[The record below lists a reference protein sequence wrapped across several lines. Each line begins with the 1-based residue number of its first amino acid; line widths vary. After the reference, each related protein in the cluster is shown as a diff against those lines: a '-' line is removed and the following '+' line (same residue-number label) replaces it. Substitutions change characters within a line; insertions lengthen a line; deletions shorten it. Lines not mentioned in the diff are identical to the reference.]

1 MKNFKITKTIVITF
15 IISAVVIESQARRR
29 VINNRRPR
37 PPVQIEPEINDNP
50 SDIKID
56 YFRLLN
62 EPNSKIFRSDNQT
75 REEITQE
82 QNQQSFESGADIVL
96 LPEQE
101 ELLNSNDDIPITR
114 TGATWKSYRWPRD
127 NNGKVNVP
135 YEISS
140 DYSESHSMHSMISP

>member
-1 MKNFKITKTIVITF
+1 MKNFKITKTIVIIA
-15 IISAVVIESQARRR
+15 IISAVVFESQASRRR
-29 VINNRRPR
+29 FNNRRQNQ
-37 PPVQIEPEINDNP
+37 VQIEPEINDNP

-56 YFRLLN
+56 YFRLLT
-62 EPNSKIFRSDNQT
+62 EPNSKILRSDNQT

-82 QNQQSFESGADIVL
+82 QNQQSLENGADIVL

-101 ELLNSNDDIPITR
+101 ELLNSNDDVPITR

-127 NNGKVNVP
+127 SNGKVNVP

-140 DYSESHSMHSMISP
+140 DYSESHSMLSP